1 MSTITTATDNMVA
14 RILTVLTTHRRL
26 PNPYQIDANSE
37 QILKK
42 GFGVALLS
50 AVNTEREVGCS
61 RWFLQREVGLIVA
74 REALVRE
81 LDADSKFDIEQALLE
96 DAYSLQ
102 NSFEKYRN
110 LNLNAVVDF
119 KFTGDSGMFHVF
131 VEKRSFFAIQLNYS
145 LEYYEPIV

>member
-26 PNPYQIDANSE
+26 PNPYRLEENSE

-42 GFGVALLS
+42 GFGITLLS
-50 AVNTEREVGCS
+50 AVNTEREMGCS
-61 RWFLQREVGLIVA
+61 RWFLQRDVGIIVT

-81 LDADSKFDIEQALLE
+81 LDFDGKFDVEQAILE
-96 DAYSLQ
+96 DAYALQ
-102 NSFEKYRN
+102 NSFESYRN
-110 LNLNAVVDF
+110 LNLTAVVDF
-119 KFTGDSGMFHVF
+119 KFTGDGGLFNF
-131 VEKRSFFAIQLNYS
+131 VEKKSIFALQLNYS